1 MKKTK
6 RYFVTFV
13 LLVFAGAIAV
23 PFLNGDDVSE
33 FLSNPVTWM
42 LGLLI
47 VFILLSIVAVTQAL
61 DSIKYYVLRKEG
73 RLDEIAE
80 LEEAEA
86 QEDFFAR
93 IMKKIQD
100 AKPIEKE
107 SEIELDHNYDG
118 IHELDNNLPPWW
130 LWGFYIS
137 IAFAVVYLIRF
148 HVAQTAP
155 LSIGEYEQEMAAAE
169 VQKAE
174 YLKNAANLV
183 DETSVVMLENEGLIK
198 EGATIFT
205 KNCAVC
211 HANDGGGGVGPN
223 LTDQYW
229 IHGGDIKD
237 VFATIKYG
245 VPAKGMI
252 PWKDQ
257 LNAAEMQKVASFILT
272 LQGTT
277 PADPKEA
284 QGDLYQPVPVPD
296 EEAVE
301 SDSTST
307 EDEMDEKEMTNET
320 AEETAVSSL

>member
-1 MKKTK
+1 MKKTS

-13 LLVFAGAIAV
+13 LLVFAGAITV
-23 PFLNGDDVSE
+23 PFLNGDNISE
-33 FLSNPVTWM
+33 FLTNPITWM

-73 RLDEIAE
+73 RLDEIEE
-80 LEEAEA
+80 LEAAEG
-86 QEDFFAR
+86 EDFFSKL
-93 IMKKIQD
+93 MKKIQD
-100 AKPIEKE
+100 AKPIENE

-137 IAFAVVYLIRF
+137 IVFAIVYLVRF
-148 HVAQTAP
+148 HVMQTAP

-169 VQKAE
+169 VAKAE

-183 DETSVVMLENEGLIK
+183 DETSVVMLDNEGLIK
-198 EGATIFT
+198 EGATIFS

-211 HANDGGGGVGPN
+211 HAADGGGGVGPN
-223 LTDQYW
+223 LTDKYW
-229 IHGGDIKD
+229 LHGGDIKA
-237 VFATIKYG
+237 VFSTIKYG

-252 PWKDQ
+252 PWEDQ
-257 LNAAEMQKVASFILT
+257 LNPADMQKVASYILT

-277 PADPKEA
+277 PASPKEA
-284 QGDLYQPVPVPD
+284 QGDLYEATPTI
-296 EEAVE
+296 EEAP
-301 SDSTST
+301 SDSTAT
-307 EDEMDEKEMTNET
+307 EEVTEEMVD
-320 AEETAVSSL
+320 ETAVSSL

>member
-1 MKKTK
+1 MKKTS

-13 LLVFAGAIAV
+13 LLVFAGAITV
-23 PFLNGDDVSE
+23 PFLNGDNISE
-33 FLSNPVTWM
+33 FLTNPITWM

-73 RLDEIAE
+73 RLDEIEE
-80 LEEAEA
+80 LEAAEG
-86 QEDFFAR
+86 EDFFSKL
-93 IMKKIQD
+93 MKKIQD
-100 AKPIEKE
+100 AKPIENE

-137 IAFAVVYLIRF
+137 IVFAIVYLVRF
-148 HVAQTAP
+148 HVMQTAP

-169 VQKAE
+169 VAKAE

-183 DETSVVMLENEGLIK
+183 DETSVVMLDNEGLIK
-198 EGATIFT
+198 EGATIFS

-211 HANDGGGGVGPN
+211 HAADGGGGVGPN
-223 LTDQYW
+223 LTDKYW
-229 IHGGDIKD
+229 LHGGDIKA
-237 VFATIKYG
+237 VFSTIKYG

-257 LNAAEMQKVASFILT
+257 LNPADMQKVASYILT

-277 PADPKEA
+277 PASPKEA
-284 QGDLYQPVPVPD
+284 QGDLYEAAPAT
-296 EEAVE
+296 EETP
-301 SDSTST
+301 SDSTAT
-307 EDEMDEKEMTNET
+307 EEATE
-320 AEETAVSSL
+320 AVVEETAVSSL

>member
-1 MKKTK
+1 MKKTS

-13 LLVFAGAIAV
+13 LLVFAGAITV
-23 PFLNGDDVSE
+23 PFLNGDDISE
-33 FLSNPVTWM
+33 FMTNPITWM

-73 RLDEIAE
+73 RLDEIEE
-80 LEEAEA
+80 LEAA
-86 QEDFFAR
+86 AGEDFFSKL
-93 IMKKIQD
+93 MKKIQD
-100 AKPIEKE
+100 AKPIENE

-137 IAFAVVYLIRF
+137 IVFAIVYLVRF
-148 HVAQTAP
+148 HVMQTAP
-155 LSIGEYEQEMAAAE
+155 LSVGEYEQEMAAAE
-169 VQKAE
+169 VAKAE

-183 DETSVVMLENEGLIK
+183 DETSVVMLDNEGLIK
-198 EGATIFT
+198 EGATIFS

-211 HANDGGGGVGPN
+211 HAADGGGGVGPN
-223 LTDQYW
+223 LTDKYW
-229 IHGGDIKD
+229 LHGGDIKA
-237 VFATIKYG
+237 VFSTIKYG

-257 LNAAEMQKVASFILT
+257 LNPADMQKVASYILT

-277 PADPKEA
+277 PANPKEA
-284 QGDLYQPVPVPD
+284 QGDLYQATPAA
-296 EEAVE
+296 EETP
-301 SDSTST
+301 SDSSAT
-307 EDEMDEKEMTNET
+307 EEVTE
-320 AEETAVSSL
+320 AAVEETAVSSL

>member
-1 MKKTK
+1 MKKTS

-13 LLVFAGAIAV
+13 LLVFAGAITV
-23 PFLNGDDVSE
+23 PFLNGDNISE
-33 FLSNPVTWM
+33 FLTNPITWM

-73 RLDEIAE
+73 RLDEIEE
-80 LEEAEA
+80 LEAAEG
-86 QEDFFAR
+86 EDFFSKL
-93 IMKKIQD
+93 MKKIQD
-100 AKPIEKE
+100 AKPIENE

-137 IAFAVVYLIRF
+137 IVFAIVYLVRF
-148 HVAQTAP
+148 HVMQTAP

-169 VQKAE
+169 VAKAE

-183 DETSVVMLENEGLIK
+183 DETSVVMLDSEGLIK
-198 EGATIFT
+198 EGATIFS

-211 HANDGGGGVGPN
+211 HAADGGGGVGPN
-223 LTDQYW
+223 LTDKYW
-229 IHGGDIKD
+229 LHGGDIKA
-237 VFATIKYG
+237 VFSTIKYG

-257 LNAAEMQKVASFILT
+257 LNPADMQKVASYILT

-277 PADPKEA
+277 PASPKEA
-284 QGDLYQPVPVPD
+284 QGDLYEATPTTD
-296 EEAVE
+296 EAP
-301 SDSTST
+301 SDSTAT
-307 EDEMDEKEMTNET
+307 EEVTET
-320 AEETAVSSL
+320 AVEETAVSSL

>member
-1 MKKTK
+1 MKKTS

-13 LLVFAGAIAV
+13 LLVFTGAIIV
-23 PFLNGDDVSE
+23 PFLNGDNISE
-33 FLSNPVTWM
+33 FLTNPITWM

-73 RLDEIAE
+73 RLDEIEE
-80 LEEAEA
+80 LEAAEG
-86 QEDFFAR
+86 EDFFSKL
-93 IMKKIQD
+93 MKKIQD
-100 AKPIEKE
+100 AKPIENE

-137 IAFAVVYLIRF
+137 IVFAIVYLVRF
-148 HVAQTAP
+148 HVMQTAP

-169 VQKAE
+169 VAKAE

-183 DETSVVMLENEGLIK
+183 DETSVVMLDSEGLIK
-198 EGATIFT
+198 EGATIFS

-211 HANDGGGGVGPN
+211 HAADGGGGVGPN
-223 LTDQYW
+223 LTDKYW
-229 IHGGDIKD
+229 LHGGDIKA
-237 VFATIKYG
+237 VFSTIKYG

-257 LNAAEMQKVASFILT
+257 LNPADMQKVASYILT

-277 PADPKEA
+277 PANPKEA
-284 QGDLYQPVPVPD
+284 QGDLYQATPAAEETPSD
-296 EEAVE
+296 STATEEITEEAV
-301 SDSTST
+301 
-307 EDEMDEKEMTNET
+307 
-320 AEETAVSSL
+320 EETAVSSL

>member
-1 MKKTK
+1 MKKTS

-13 LLVFAGAIAV
+13 LLVFAGAITV
-23 PFLNGDDVSE
+23 PFLNGDNISE
-33 FLSNPVTWM
+33 FLTNPITWM

-73 RLDEIAE
+73 RLDEIEE
-80 LEEAEA
+80 LEAAEG
-86 QEDFFAR
+86 EDFFSKL
-93 IMKKIQD
+93 MKKIQD
-100 AKPIEKE
+100 AKPIENE

-137 IAFAVVYLIRF
+137 IVFAIVYLVRF
-148 HVAQTAP
+148 HVMQTAP

-169 VQKAE
+169 VAKAE

-183 DETSVVMLENEGLIK
+183 DETSVVMLDSEGLIK
-198 EGATIFT
+198 EGATIFS

-211 HANDGGGGVGPN
+211 HAADGGGGVGPN
-223 LTDQYW
+223 LTDKYW
-229 IHGGDIKD
+229 LHGGDIKA
-237 VFATIKYG
+237 VFSTIKYG

-257 LNAAEMQKVASFILT
+257 LNPADMQKVASYILT

-277 PADPKEA
+277 PANPKEA
-284 QGDLYQPVPVPD
+284 QGDLYQATPAAEETPSD
-296 EEAVE
+296 STATEEITEEAV
-301 SDSTST
+301 
-307 EDEMDEKEMTNET
+307 
-320 AEETAVSSL
+320 EETAVSSL

>member
-1 MKKTK
+1 MKKTS

-13 LLVFAGAIAV
+13 LLVFAGAITV
-23 PFLNGDDVSE
+23 PFLNGDNISE
-33 FLSNPVTWM
+33 FLTNPITWM

-73 RLDEIAE
+73 RLDEIEE
-80 LEEAEA
+80 LEAAEG
-86 QEDFFAR
+86 EDFFSKL
-93 IMKKIQD
+93 MKKIQD
-100 AKPIEKE
+100 AKPIENE

-137 IAFAVVYLIRF
+137 IVFAIVYLVRF
-148 HVAQTAP
+148 HVMQTAP

-169 VQKAE
+169 VAKAE

-183 DETSVVMLENEGLIK
+183 DETSVVMLDNEGLIK
-198 EGATIFT
+198 EGATIFS

-211 HANDGGGGVGPN
+211 HAADGGGGVGPN
-223 LTDQYW
+223 LTDKYW
-229 IHGGDIKD
+229 LHGGDIKA
-237 VFATIKYG
+237 VFSTIKYG

-257 LNAAEMQKVASFILT
+257 MNPADMQKVASYILT

-277 PADPKEA
+277 PASPKEA
-284 QGDLYQPVPVPD
+284 QGDLYDAAPTTEEAPSDSTATEEVT
-296 EEAVE
+296 EEAV
-301 SDSTST
+301 
-307 EDEMDEKEMTNET
+307 
-320 AEETAVSSL
+320 EETAVSSL

>member
-1 MKKTK
+1 MKKTS

-13 LLVFAGAIAV
+13 LLVFAGAITV
-23 PFLNGDDVSE
+23 PFLNGDNISE
-33 FLSNPVTWM
+33 FLTNPITWM

-73 RLDEIAE
+73 RLDEIEE
-80 LEEAEA
+80 LEAAEG
-86 QEDFFAR
+86 EDFFSKL
-93 IMKKIQD
+93 MKKIQD
-100 AKPIEKE
+100 AKPIENE

-137 IAFAVVYLIRF
+137 IVFAVVYLVRF
-148 HVAQTAP
+148 HVMQTAP

-169 VQKAE
+169 VAKAE

-183 DETSVVMLENEGLIK
+183 DETSVVMLDNEGLIK
-198 EGATIFT
+198 EGATIFS

-211 HANDGGGGVGPN
+211 HAADGGGGVGPN
-223 LTDQYW
+223 LTDKYW
-229 IHGGDIKD
+229 LHGGDIKA
-237 VFATIKYG
+237 VFSTIKYG

-257 LNAAEMQKVASFILT
+257 LNPADMQKVASYILT

-277 PADPKEA
+277 PASPKEA
-284 QGDLYQPVPVPD
+284 QGDLYEAAPTTT
-296 EEAVE
+296 EEATN
-301 SDSTST
+301 DSTAT
-307 EDEMDEKEMTNET
+307 EEVTEEVV
-320 AEETAVSSL
+320 EETAVSSL

>member
-1 MKKTK
+1 MKKTS

-13 LLVFAGAIAV
+13 LLVFAGAITV
-23 PFLNGDDVSE
+23 PFLNGDNISE
-33 FLSNPVTWM
+33 FLTNPITWM

-73 RLDEIAE
+73 RLDEIEE
-80 LEEAEA
+80 LEAAEG
-86 QEDFFAR
+86 EDFFSKL
-93 IMKKIQD
+93 MKKIQD
-100 AKPIEKE
+100 AKPIENE

-137 IAFAVVYLIRF
+137 IVFAIVYLVRF
-148 HVAQTAP
+148 HVMQTAP

-169 VQKAE
+169 VAKAE

-183 DETSVVMLENEGLIK
+183 DETSVVMLDNEGLIK
-198 EGATIFT
+198 EGATIFS

-211 HANDGGGGVGPN
+211 HAADGGGGVGPN
-223 LTDQYW
+223 LTDKYW
-229 IHGGDIKD
+229 LHGGDIKA
-237 VFATIKYG
+237 VFSTIKYG

-257 LNAAEMQKVASFILT
+257 LNPADMQKVASYILT

-277 PADPKEA
+277 PASPKEA
-284 QGDLYQPVPVPD
+284 QGDLYEATPAA
-296 EEAVE
+296 EETP
-301 SDSTST
+301 SDSTAT
-307 EDEMDEKEMTNET
+307 EEATE
-320 AEETAVSSL
+320 AVVEETAVSSL

>member
-1 MKKTK
+1 MKKTS

-13 LLVFAGAIAV
+13 LLVFAGAITV
-23 PFLNGDDVSE
+23 PFLNGDNISE
-33 FLSNPVTWM
+33 FLTNPITWM

-73 RLDEIAE
+73 RLDEIEE
-80 LEEAEA
+80 LEAAEG
-86 QEDFFAR
+86 EDFFSKL
-93 IMKKIQD
+93 MKKIQD
-100 AKPIEKE
+100 AKPIENE

-137 IAFAVVYLIRF
+137 IVFAIVYLVRF
-148 HVAQTAP
+148 HVMQTAP

-169 VQKAE
+169 VAKAE

-183 DETSVVMLENEGLIK
+183 DETSVVMLDNEGLIK
-198 EGATIFT
+198 EGATIFS

-211 HANDGGGGVGPN
+211 HAADGGGGVGPN
-223 LTDQYW
+223 LTDKYW
-229 IHGGDIKD
+229 LHGGDIKA
-237 VFATIKYG
+237 VFSTIKYG

-257 LNAAEMQKVASFILT
+257 LNPADMQKVASYILT

-277 PADPKEA
+277 PASPKEA
-284 QGDLYQPVPVPD
+284 QGDLYEATPAA
-296 EEAVE
+296 EETP
-301 SDSTST
+301 SDTTAT
-307 EDEMDEKEMTNET
+307 EEVTEATV
-320 AEETAVSSL
+320 EETAVSSL